1 MSLPFL
7 RIHFKMQNNR
17 CDQHFWYQHDDKM
30 KDKCIDIDTPAGTA
44 KMFWIIVSSLLY
56 LNSSIV

>member
-1 MSLPFL
+1 
-7 RIHFKMQNNR
+7 MQNNR

-30 KDKCIDIDTPAGTA
+30 KDKGIDIDTPAGTA

>member
-1 MSLPFL
+1 
-7 RIHFKMQNNR
+7 MQNNG

-30 KDKCIDIDTPAGTA
+30 KDKGIDIDTPAGTA